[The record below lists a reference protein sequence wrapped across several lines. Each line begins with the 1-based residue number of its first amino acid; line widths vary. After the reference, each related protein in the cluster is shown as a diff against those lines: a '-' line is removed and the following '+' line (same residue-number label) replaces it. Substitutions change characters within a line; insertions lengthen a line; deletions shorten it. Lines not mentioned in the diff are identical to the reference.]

1 MTSLTGD
8 VAPGAATG
16 EGRDRGSADLV
27 EDVVFDA
34 LITPNRSPCN
44 QGFAL
49 MMGTLG
55 AVGGTIGLGFLL
67 NGAWPVIIYFAVT
80 ITLLGWAVRA
90 SILRSRAF
98 EHLCLTS
105 SRFSIRRVDVR
116 GQEERI
122 ELQPYWLRVE
132 LRGGRHAEELKLRT
146 HGVAHSVG
154 LWLSPTERLELAE
167 ALKDALGTLRSP
179 QLLQTGSRES

>member
-1 MTSLTGD
+1 MTSLIGD
-8 VAPGAATG
+8 AAPGAAAG
-16 EGRDRGSADLV
+16 EGSDTAPT
-27 EDVVFDA
+27 EDIVFDA
-34 LITPNRSPCN
+34 LITPKRSPCN

-49 MMGTLG
+49 MMGTIG
-55 AVGGTIGLGFLL
+55 AVGGTIGLGFLF
-67 NGAWPVIIYFAVT
+67 NGAWPVIIYFAGT

-98 EHLCLTS
+98 EHLCLTP
-105 SRFSIRRVDVR
+105 SRFSIRRVDIR

-132 LRGGRHAEELKLRT
+132 LQGGSHAEELRLRT

-154 LWLSPTERLELAE
+154 LWLSPTERLELADALKE
-167 ALKDALGTLRSP
+167 ALGALRSP
-179 QLLQTGSRES
+179 RIPQTDPQES

>member
-8 VAPGAATG
+8 VAPGTAAG
-16 EGRDRGSADLV
+16 EGRELDPK
-27 EDVVFDA
+27 EEIVFDA

-49 MMGTLG
+49 MMGTIG
-55 AVGGTIGLGFLL
+55 AVGGTIGLGFLF
-67 NGAWPVIIYFAVT
+67 NGAWPVILYFAVT
-80 ITLLGWAVRA
+80 ISLLGWAVRA
-90 SILRSRAF
+90 SILRNRAF
-98 EHLCLTS
+98 EHLCLTP
-105 SRFSIRRVDVR
+105 SRFSIRRVDIR

-132 LRGGRHAEELKLRT
+132 VQGGSHAEELKLRT

-154 LWLSPTERLELAE
+154 LWLSPTERLQLAE
-167 ALKDALGTLRSP
+167 ALREALGALRSP
-179 QLLQTGSRES
+179 QLLHTDPQES

>member
-8 VAPGAATG
+8 AAPGTATG
-16 EGRDRGSADLV
+16 EGRDADFA
-27 EDVVFDA
+27 EDIVFDA

-49 MMGTLG
+49 MMGAIG
-55 AVGGTIGLGFLL
+55 AVGGTIGLGFLF
-67 NGAWPVIIYFAVT
+67 NGAWPVIVYFAAT
-80 ITLLGWAVRA
+80 ISLLGWAVRA

-98 EHLCLTS
+98 EHLCLTP
-105 SRFSIRRVDVR
+105 SRFCIRRVDVR

-132 LRGGRHAEELKLRT
+132 LRGGSQAEELKLRT

-154 LWLSPTERLELAE
+154 LWLSPNERMELAE
-167 ALKDALGTLRSP
+167 ALKEALGRAARPAIPADRPPGELTA
-179 QLLQTGSRES
+179 